1 MTTTSKMG
9 RESKNKEMATQE
21 ISNTTTMTWDNKKEI
36 SINTTMTRTSRRET
50 NCNITNQTWMRQLER
65 R

>member
-1 MTTTSKMG
+1 
-9 RESKNKEMATQE
+9 MATQLV
-21 ISNTTTMTWDNKKEI
+21 SNTTTMTWDNKKEI

-50 NCNITNQTWMRQLER
+50 NYNITNQTWMRQLER